1 MNKLCYYEGLE
12 IDIMQSFFKL
22 FITQAQCVQLQL
34 GVFVLFFIC
43 FIVFQ
48 SSRVQPPSCMQY
60 FAFLLSL
67 GVSIFCV
74 FCLQQW
80 IEIMAPILPLD
91 FKFILFFIGLG
102 SNILIP
108 SPIPTS
114 NVSQCTSMIGSSSPS
129 SNPIEYGLKTN

>member
-1 MNKLCYYEGLE
+1 
-12 IDIMQSFFKL
+12 
-22 FITQAQCVQLQL
+22 
-34 GVFVLFFIC
+34 
-43 FIVFQ
+43 
-48 SSRVQPPSCMQY
+48 
-60 FAFLLSL
+60 
-67 GVSIFCV
+67 
-74 FCLQQW
+74 
-80 IEIMAPILPLD
+80 MAPILPLD